1 MLKDEGR
8 QKAGRV
14 NHEVLHAMRKYLRII
29 ARPARILEYIE
40 FNEVGFISLL
50 DQFEDSAREQNQYK
64 LGKININF
72 IFEIL
77 VKLFNKLFRTT
88 SLYFKNAWTRYPI
101 VIIGQGSMLI
111 R

>member
-64 LGKININF
+64 LGKINVNF
-72 IFEIL
+72 ISEIL
-77 VKLFNKLFRTT
+77 VK
-88 SLYFKNAWTRYPI
+88 
-101 VIIGQGSMLI
+101 VI
-111 R
+111 